1 MVLTLI
7 ETSSIISSS
16 TPLFATNATVI
27 EQQFTAKLF
36 GDMEVPPIRTN
47 ATGWEYLCPYKMR
60 IWYPTR

>member
-1 MVLTLI
+1 MMVLTLI

-47 ATGWEYLCPYKMR
+47 ATGWAIFMPL
-60 IWYPTR
+60 